1 MKYKLSK
8 FREPLKE
15 NEEYYVVYYQYNGTK
30 HRIKISAKNETA
42 ARERF
47 LTETNGD
54 WCTIDDIKRYE

>member
-8 FREPLKE
+8 FREPLKDYE
-15 NEEYYVVYYQYNGTK
+15 SYYIVYYQYNGGK
-30 HRIKISAKNETA
+30 YRIKISAKDETS

-54 WCTIDDIKRYE
+54 WCTIDDIKIY